1 MTVACFLVA
10 APFYGERFSVARFN
24 SLRQSLISKFSIS
37 TGIVLVLAIALF
49 ALVNL
54 STVRDAFLQQAKE
67 EVVSLSEILL
77 HTTHFHM
84 LEDNRV
90 RVYQMMEEVSLHE
103 KVEEIRLLGM
113 DGMIYFS
120 TQPLEIGKTLQ
131 DSIVKCMECHT
142 ENLQETLPVLRN
154 DSRVFKDCRGS
165 EILTVTT
172 EIYNE
177 PSCYTAAC
185 HVHAKEEKILGVLE
199 VQSSLENIV
208 VQASSYRNNII
219 AFAIFL
225 LFLTVVCLTWLTQH
239 LVIMPIDSLLLHARR
254 VSKMELDSHVDLDAM
269 DEMGELADAFNEMT
283 VKLKKSRD
291 EYLHLTANLE
301 SKVLERT
308 AEIAAVHSQLV
319 RSEKLASLG
328 QLVAGI
334 AHEINNPLSG
344 ILMFGTMFAGNKNL
358 TPAQREDAGIIV
370 REAERCA
377 EIVKRLLEFS
387 RTSIPNKK
395 DRSLTEIMCNT
406 LALIEHQ
413 ANMNNIEIV
422 RDFETTMPSIQVDP
436 TQLEQVFINML
447 VNASQAMPD
456 GGRLTVRI
464 RHDRARDCIVTEIAD
479 TGHGIEE
486 ADMPKIFDPFFTTK
500 EGKED
505 GTGGTGLGLSVSY
518 GIVQNHGGRIVVKS
532 AAGQGTTFS
541 IELPVLISM
550 PDDSTA

>member
-1 MTVACFLVA
+1 M
-10 APFYGERFSVARFN
+10 ARFN

-37 TGIVLVLAIALF
+37 TGLVLLVAIALF

-54 STVRDAFLQQAKE
+54 STLKDAFLQQAKD

-84 LEDNRV
+84 LEDNRD
-90 RVYQMMEEVSLHE
+90 RVYQMMAEVSSHE
-103 KVEEIRLLGM
+103 KVERIRLLGM

-120 TQPLEIGKTLQ
+120 TQPIEIGKTLEE
-131 DSIVKCMECHT
+131 SVAKCAECHY
-142 ENLQETLPVLRN
+142 EHLQETLPVLRN
-154 DSRVFKDCRGS
+154 DNRVFKDCRGI

-185 HVHAKEEKILGVLE
+185 HVHPQDKKILGVLE
-199 VQSSLENIV
+199 VQSSLESIV
-208 VQASSYRNNII
+208 VQAGSYRNNII

-239 LVIMPIDSLLLHARR
+239 LVIMPVDSLLLHARR
-254 VSKMELDSHVDLDAM
+254 VSKMQLDSHVQLDAM

-291 EYLHLTANLE
+291 EYLNLTANLE
-301 SKVLERT
+301 TKVQERT

-344 ILMFGTMFAGNKNL
+344 ILMFGTMFADNEKLDSG
-358 TPAQREDAGIIV
+358 QREDARVIV
-370 REAERCA
+370 RETERCA

-413 ANMNNIEIV
+413 ANLNNIEII
-422 RDFETTMPSIQVDP
+422 RDFELDIPNIQVDP

-447 VNASQAMPD
+447 VNASQAMPE

-464 RHDRARDCIVTEIAD
+464 RHDRARDCIVTDISD

-486 ADMPKIFDPFFTTK
+486 EYLPKIFDPFFTTK
-500 EGKED
+500 EGSDD

-518 GIVQNHGGRIVVKS
+518 GIIQNHGGRIVVNS
-532 AAGQGTTFS
+532 VVGEGTTFS
-541 IELPVLISM
+541 IELPVFVSM
-550 PDDSTA
+550 PKDSPA